1 MKQQAARGIEIG
13 NLEYVVGPSG
23 ASDARIASPVPLPIG
38 IVIFISVMS
47 IRK

>member
-1 MKQQAARGIEIG
+1 MRQQGAEGIDIG

-23 ASDARIASPVPLPIG
+23 ASDAIAVPIPLPIG